1 MCPIRSPAVCDAK
14 ARTIELQE
22 SLRPRGGVRRC
33 YGGVDGSSP
42 PSGGFSFSA
51 AQTVVMFSEWATNR
65 CCNVH
70 ATSMRRPPRG
80 RRRRCSLRSSDTS
93 AGRSSTRAGYR
104 ASATEPARALPA
116 LADCVANSLGTRV
129 ARFDRDLIRRS
140 RLSHI
145 RRACRHV
152 QPNDRDIRRMTSIMR
167 AQDVAFSWK
176 SDSLC
181 QLPAT
186 PLTGLW
192 VSDLGRF
199 TRSARPAACEGGRL
213 QLYAAPR

>member
-14 ARTIELQE
+14 ARTMELQE

-33 YGGVDGSSP
+33 YGRVDGSSP

-80 RRRRCSLRSSDTS
+80 RRRCSLRSSDTS

-152 QPNDRDIRRMTSIMR
+152 QPNERDIR
-167 AQDVAFSWK
+167 VYGH
-176 SDSLC
+176 
-181 QLPAT
+181 T
-186 PLTGLW
+186 PRQR
-192 VSDLGRF
+192 S
-199 TRSARPAACEGGRL
+199 SARAWAR
-213 QLYAAPR
+213 